1 MNSEFNEVLY
11 LKLNPDVAE
20 AVRKREF
27 ASGFEH
33 YEKIGRAQGRPT
45 DYASALQGPQ
55 QALNERDRQIAG
67 LNQTVQALR
76 GSVSWRVSAPVR
88 WLGSAAR
95 AMTGGARFWHK
106 VGLARNA
113 LFRAVRNDSLPNVM
127 SRAWKIW
134 QREGLHGI
142 KSRLR
147 EQQAGQADLG
157 QRYTYIEPER
167 PGDLEQRLAA
177 ITSAPRFS
185 IVVPVYNTTPELLDA
200 LLDSVKRQWYP
211 NWELVLADDASPSE
225 ITQAALAAI
234 AHPQIRILRLEKNQG
249 IAGAT
254 NAALAAA
261 QGDFIVFLDHDDE
274 LTPDCLY
281 ELAACIERDQPD
293 FVYSDED
300 KLDAQG
306 NFLDPHFK
314 PDWSPDTMMSTM
326 FTCHV
331 SCVRRSLLERVGGL
345 RSDYDGC
352 QDWDFVLRL
361 SEQTKRIS
369 HVPKVLYHWRIIPGS
384 SAADIGAK
392 PYVLDASRRVRLD
405 ALARR
410 GHEGSVEPVPH
421 MQGYFRVNYHL
432 RGTPMVSIIIPSR
445 DNGEVLRRCIDSIYQ
460 KSSYRHFEIIVLD
473 NGSVQPD
480 TLAYLQQVQQA
491 GQAQVIRHDAPFN
504 FSELNNIGVTQA
516 KGELLL
522 FLNDDTEVLT
532 ADWLERMGG
541 YAQLPHIGAVG
552 AKLLYPGGHEV
563 QHAGVINLPGGPCHA
578 FLRAP
583 ADAPGYFMRCLLEYN
598 WLAVTGACLMMEAKK
613 FRELGQFDERFA
625 VGYND
630 VELCFR
636 AAAAG
641 LYNVNCQAV
650 TMLHHESLSRGN
662 DLVDPAKLERLARE
676 LKRLEET
683 HPAYRKRDPFY
694 NPNLHPGKL
703 NFELAP

>member
-1 MNSEFNEVLY
+1 MNSEFNEVVY
-11 LKLNPDVAE
+11 LKVNPDVAE
-20 AVRKREF
+20 AVRNQEY
-27 ASGFEH
+27 ASAFEH
-33 YEKIGRAQGRPT
+33 YEKVGRAEGRPT
-45 DYASALQGPQ
+45 DYVSAHDYLRKGMH
-55 QALNERDRQIAG
+55 ERDLQI
-67 LNQTVQALR
+67 VALSR
-76 GSVSWRVSAPVR
+76 AMQEMRHSTSWRLSAPIR
-88 WLGSAAR
+88 WLGSLAR
-95 AMTGGARFWHK
+95 ALTGGAAFWRK
-106 VGLARNA
+106 MGVARTT
-113 LFRAVRNDSLPNVM
+113 LLRVLRSDSLPNLV

-134 QREGLHGI
+134 QREGLRGV

-147 EQQAGQADLG
+147 EQHIG
-157 QRYTYIEPER
+157 QRYIYVEPQR
-167 PGDLEQRLAA
+167 PSDLDERLAA

-234 AHPQIRILRLEKNQG
+234 SHPQIRLLRLEKNQG

-254 NAALAAA
+254 NTALAAA

-281 ELAACIERDQPD
+281 ELATCIERDQPD

-306 NFLDPHFK
+306 NFVDPHFK

-331 SCVRRSLLERVGGL
+331 SCVRRSLLETVGGL

-369 HVPKVLYHWRIIPGS
+369 HIPKVLYHWRIIPGS

-421 MQGYFRVNYHL
+421 VTGYFRVNYHM
-432 RGTPMVSIIIPSR
+432 RGTPLVSIIIPSR
-445 DNGEVLRRCIDSIYQ
+445 DNGEVLRRCIDSIYG
-460 KSSYRHFEIIVLD
+460 KSSYRHFEIIILD
-473 NGSVQPD
+473 NGSVKPD

-504 FSELNNIGVTQA
+504 FSELNNIGVAQA

-552 AKLLYPGGHEV
+552 AKLLYPGGREV

-578 FLRAP
+578 FLRTQAE
-583 ADAPGYFMRCLLEYN
+583 APGYFMRCLLEYN
-598 WLAVTGACLMMEAKK
+598 WLAVTAACLMMDAKK
-613 FRELGQFDERFA
+613 FRELGQFDESFA
-625 VGYND
+625 VAYND

-641 LYNVNCQAV
+641 LYNVNVQAV
-650 TMLHHESLSRGN
+650 TLLHHESLSRGN
-662 DLVDPAKLERLARE
+662 DHIDPAKMERLVRE
-676 LKRLEET
+676 LKRLDET
-683 HPAYRKRDPFY
+683 HPVYCKRDPFY
-694 NPNLHPGKL
+694 NPNLHRGKV
-703 NFELAP
+703 NFELAL